1 MCVLGAALCEPVD
14 AGICGCSWRFLVPG
28 EAGLPPP
35 LPEAGGAKPA
45 PWKRD
50 GHYWASVRC
59 QALKRALDREVP
71 VWRRTL
77 RLREVHVRPRSSRPV
92 QLLGCH
98 WFPSCPPR
106 LWQKGESASVCI
118 SADKCPVKLFQ
129 LHGAGH
135 QRGHQPPQR
144 GLPAGE
150 AREAGGS
157 PEAPKP
163 LSNTCPCECG
173 PPAWCYLWGL
183 GTGCCLCLN
192 ALLRLCSPDEQT
204 LQISV
209 WTPLPRG
216 GSPCAGNHPP
226 HEPLLHGAVSL

>member
-1 MCVLGAALCEPVD
+1 MCVLGVALCEPVD

-118 SADKCPVKLFQ
+118 SARQMSCQ
-129 LHGAGH
+129 A
-135 QRGHQPPQR
+135 
-144 GLPAGE
+144 LPASWCR
-150 AREAGGS
+150 ASKRTPASSTRASCRRSLRSRWQPRS
-157 PEAPKP
+157 PEATFQHLP
-163 LSNTCPCECG
+163 L
-173 PPAWCYLWGL
+173 
-183 GTGCCLCLN
+183 
-192 ALLRLCSPDEQT
+192 
-204 LQISV
+204 
-209 WTPLPRG
+209 
-216 GSPCAGNHPP
+216 
-226 HEPLLHGAVSL
+226 